1 MSISLD
7 SVRFLLMD
15 DNHHMRAIV
24 ATILRSVGVRHVREA
39 SDGAEG
45 LEALNS
51 YAADIAICD
60 FKMGPMDGVE
70 FTRTVRQPNSR
81 NTYLPII
88 MMTGFSDRGRIF
100 EARDAGVTEIL
111 AKPITAAGLL
121 SRVDSVIMRPRP
133 FIRTASYFGP
143 CRRRIDGG
151 DFEGV
156 ERRGQQQQRQLY
168 ASI

>member
-1 MSISLD
+1 MSASLN
-7 SVRFLLMD
+7 SLRFLLMD

-24 ATILRSVGVRHVREA
+24 ATILRSVGAKHVLEV

-45 LEALNS
+45 IAALDS
-51 YAADIAICD
+51 CPVDIAICD
-60 FKMGPMDGVE
+60 FKMAPMDGVA
-70 FTRTVRQPNSR
+70 FTRHVRKPNGR

-121 SRVDSVIMRPRP
+121 ARVDTVIMKPRP
-133 FIRTASYFGP
+133 FIRASDYFGP
-143 CRRRIDGG
+143 CRRRNTAPFDGV
-151 DFEGV
+151 D
-156 ERRGQQQQRQLY
+156 RRGQAHRQRY
-168 ASI
+168 AAI

>member
-1 MSISLD
+1 MSASLD
-7 SVRFLLMD
+7 SLRFLLMD

-24 ATILRSVGVRHVREA
+24 ATILRSVGVQHVREA
-39 SDGAEG
+39 GDGAEG
-45 LEALNS
+45 LEALNT
-51 YAADIAICD
+51 YPADIAVCD
-60 FKMGPMDGVE
+60 FKMDPMDGVE
-70 FTRTVRQPNSR
+70 FTRAIRQPDSR

-121 SRVDSVIMRPRP
+121 ARIDSVIMRPRP
-133 FIRTASYFGP
+133 FIRTSSYFGP
-143 CRRRIDGG
+143 CRRRTDAA
-151 DFEGV
+151 DFAGV
-156 ERRGQQQQRQLY
+156 ERRGREKRQRY